1 MSTKIVER
9 VVAPG
14 EREVG
19 AGSKLRRNAD
29 RVLGDPVVRVV
40 ARRLLLAVPLLVV
53 VSALS
58 FVLEKLSPTQAV
70 DVILPHGTVAQRAL
84 LSRQLGFDL
93 PVYDQYWHWLSHALG
108 GNLGA
113 SYFTGQPVAAL
124 IAQRFPVTLSLIIP
138 TVLVMFALGV
148 GAGVV
153 SAVRGGVVGR
163 AVDAVS
169 LIWFA
174 MPGFWVG
181 AVLVAFF
188 AVRLRWFPAIGYVP
202 FSQSPGEW
210 ARSMVLPVT
219 ALALLPTA
227 VMARQMREA
236 MMDVLASEHVR
247 MAWANGIPP
256 RLIHF
261 RLALKNASIRAV
273 TVGGLQVI
281 GLLAGTLFVEQVFQL
296 PGLGGALTTAAS
308 EGDVPVTQGIV
319 VFFTVIIVGINLV
332 VDLVYTL
339 LDPRV
344 RTS

>member
-1 MSTKIVER
+1 MAER
-9 VVAPG
+9 IPASD
-14 EREVG
+14 ERA
-19 AGSKLRRNAD
+19 AGSGGRLRQRAD
-29 RVLGDPVVRVV
+29 SVLADPVVRVV
-40 ARRLLLAVPLLVV
+40 IRRLLLAVPLLVV

-58 FVLEKLSPTQAV
+58 FVLQTLSPTQAV
-70 DVILPHGTVAQRAL
+70 NVILPHGTDAQKAQ
-84 LSRQLGFDL
+84 LSRQLGFNL
-93 PVYDQYWHWLSHALG
+93 ALYDQYWHWLTRALS

-113 SYFTGQPVAAL
+113 SYFTGQTVSGL
-124 IAQRFPVTLSLIIP
+124 IAQRFTVTLSLIIP
-138 TVLVMFALGV
+138 TMLVMFVVGV
-148 GAGVV
+148 GFGVV
-153 SAVRGGVVGR
+153 SAVRGGAVGR
-163 AVDAVS
+163 AVDGVS

-188 AVRLRWFPAIGYVP
+188 AVKLRWLPAIGYVP
-202 FSQSPGEW
+202 ISQSPGEW
-210 ARSMVLPVT
+210 ARSMILPVT
-219 ALALLPTA
+219 ALALLPIA

-256 RLIHF
+256 RLVYY
-261 RLALKNASIRAV
+261 RLALKNASGRAV

-281 GLLAGTLFVEQVFQL
+281 GLLAGSLFVEQVFQL
-296 PGLGGALTTAAS
+296 PGLGSALTTAAS
-308 EGDVPVTQGIV
+308 QGDVPVTQGIV

-332 VDLVYTL
+332 VDLVYAL